1 MMVFAPPAGYER
13 VDVAPLLKMRAI
25 EAFNRY
31 AGSSEQLDMVRRNRL
46 LNRHI
51 DDGVEI
57 ANGDDRPAVHH
68 QPGLDAE
75 YIERVR
81 QAEEDRN
88 EAAQAIVEEAGVAD
102 PRDLRLMVQLENFDG
117 RITDVEVYRPIIGAA
132 EDEPPMRI
140 RMGVPN
146 GLPETAEPSL
156 LSLEGSSSSSAS
168 QGLSGGQIA
177 GITVGSVA
185 GASLIVAAIIFWRR
199 RRNSSKSSCPS
210 EPRLV

>member
-1 MMVFAPPAGYER
+1 MVFAPPAGYER

-46 LNRHI
+46 LDRHI
-51 DDGVEI
+51 ADGVEI
-57 ANGDDRPAVHH
+57 VNGDDRPVVH
-68 QPGLDAE
+68 QPGLEAE

-81 QAEEDRN
+81 QAQEDRN
-88 EAAQAIVEEAGVAD
+88 EAQQAIVQEAGVAD
-102 PRDLRLMVQLENFDG
+102 FRNLRLMVQRDHFDG

-140 RMGVPN
+140 RMAVPN

-156 LSLEGSSSSSAS
+156 LSIEGQSSS
-168 QGLSGGQIA
+168 
-177 GITVGSVA
+177 
-185 GASLIVAAIIFWRR
+185 
-199 RRNSSKSSCPS
+199 
-210 EPRLV
+210 